1 MITFKPVLAGLAL
14 AAVLAQTSASA
25 SQTYPTRTIT
35 IVTAGPAG
43 GPTDAIARAMSNQL
57 GSTLGQSVVIENLP
71 SSGGIYLRR
80 VARAAPDGYT
90 IGLGHWGSH
99 VVDGAALSL
108 PVDIIRD
115 FEPIALLATTPMMI
129 TSRTGVPTKT
139 LRELVD
145 WLKANPNSTIVST
158 GAGSPPAIAGH
169 FFQKLAGVTLRFV
182 PYRGGA
188 PAMQDLV
195 AGHVDL
201 FISQAGFALAQAQSG
216 TIRAYAV
223 MAPARLRSAPEL
235 PTVDEA
241 GVQGLHLAIWHAL
254 FAPKGVSSD
263 VLDKLNGAVV
273 SSLEDPGIR
282 KRLEGLGQDI
292 PARDQLTRPAL
303 RALQEFEIEKWW
315 PIIKAAGIK
324 GE

>member
-1 MITFKPVLAGLAL
+1 
-14 AAVLAQTSASA
+14 
-25 SQTYPTRTIT
+25 
-35 IVTAGPAG
+35 
-43 GPTDAIARAMSNQL
+43 
-57 GSTLGQSVVIENLP
+57 
-71 SSGGIYLRR
+71 
-80 VARAAPDGYT
+80 
-90 IGLGHWGSH
+90 
-99 VVDGAALSL
+99 
-108 PVDIIRD
+108 
-115 FEPIALLATTPMMI
+115 
-129 TSRTGVPTKT
+129 
-139 LRELVD
+139 
-145 WLKANPNSTIVST
+145 
-158 GAGSPPAIAGH
+158 
-169 FFQKLAGVTLRFV
+169 
-182 PYRGGA
+182 
-188 PAMQDLV
+188 MQDLV

-303 RALQEFEIEKWW
+303 RALQESEIEKWW

>member
-1 MITFKPVLAGLAL
+1 MITFKPAFAGIAL
-14 AAVLAQTSASA
+14 AAALSQTTESA
-25 SQTYPTRTIT
+25 SQTFPMRPIT

-43 GPTDAIARAMSNQL
+43 GPTDAIARAVSAHL
-57 GSTLGQSVVIENLP
+57 SSTLGQSVVIENLP
-71 SSGGIYLRR
+71 SSGGIYVRR
-80 VARAAPDGYT
+80 VGRAAPDGYT

-99 VVDGAALSL
+99 VVDGAAMSL
-108 PVDIIRD
+108 PLDIVKD
-115 FEPIALLATTPMMI
+115 FEPITLLATTPMMI
-129 TSRTGVPTKT
+129 ASRNGVPAKT
-139 LRELVD
+139 LLELVD

-201 FISQAGFALAQAQSG
+201 FLSQAGFALAQAQSG
-216 TIRAYAV
+216 TIRSYAV

-241 GVQGLHLAIWHAL
+241 GFRGLHLSIWHAL
-254 FAPKGVSSD
+254 FAPKGISSD
-263 VLDKLNGAVV
+263 VLAKLNGAVV
-273 SSLEDPGIR
+273 SGLEDQGVR

-292 PARDQLTRPAL
+292 PPRDQLTPHAL
-303 RALQEFEIEKWW
+303 GTLQKSEIEKWW